1 MLEAFDEIFRR
12 FADKSPLSVMVRA
25 CTQRVLSACWL
36 DDFFERTAQKQY
48 TRKLL
53 FSMVFGIMARVVL
66 CSRLKVHRAFQEA
79 EQVNVSPKAFYDK
92 LAGIEPGTS
101 AALVREV
108 GREVGALIEQIGGAC
123 QPWLAGVR
131 VRVVDG
137 NCIAATQ
144 HRLKELRQIAAPPL
158 PGKSIV
164 LYDPALEVVVDVIP
178 CEDGHAQ
185 ERSLVGE
192 LVSRLEE
199 NDLAIL
205 DRNFCTTAFLD
216 GAVERNVFFAV
227 RHHANLP
234 LHQAGPQHHYG
245 RTQTGSV
252 LEQPVEVLVG
262 GKRKLRLRCV
272 TVRLDKPTR
281 NGDLEVRILT
291 NLPASL
297 ADPHQVA
304 TLYLRRWSIE
314 TAFQKLE
321 RDFQSEIDTLAYPKA
336 AIFAFCIALVAFNL
350 LAAVYA
356 ALRKTHG
363 EQLIQQEFSAYY
375 FALELDLVRTGM
387 MIAIPEADWQTC
399 AAMPPAGFAALL
411 LELAARV
418 NLRLFRK
425 NPVRPKKPR
434 TKRIVDPKVTH
445 VSTARI
451 LAART
456 KPKK

>member
-1 MLEAFDEIFRR
+1 MLEAFDEVFRR

-25 CTQRVLSACWL
+25 CTQRLLSAPWL
-36 DDFFERTAQKQY
+36 DDFFERTAHKQY

-53 FSMVFGIMARVVL
+53 FSMVFGVMARVVM
-66 CSRLKVHRAFQEA
+66 CSRLTVYRAFQEA
-79 EQVNVSPKAFYDK
+79 EGVDVSPKAFYDK
-92 LAGIEPGTS
+92 LAGIEPATS

-108 GREVGALIEQIGGAC
+108 GREVGALVEQMGAAC
-123 QPWLAGVR
+123 QPWLPGVR

-144 HRLKELRQIAAPPL
+144 HRLKELRSIAAPPL

-164 LYDPALEVVVDVIP
+164 LYDPALELVVDVIP
-178 CEDGHAQ
+178 CQDGHAQ
-185 ERSLVGE
+185 ERSLIGQ
-192 LVSRLEE
+192 LLSRLEE

-205 DRNFCTTAFLD
+205 DRNFCTTAFLH
-216 GAVERNVFFAV
+216 GALQRNVFFAV

-234 LHQAGPQHHYG
+234 LHEAGARRHCGH
-245 RTQTGSV
+245 TQSGSV
-252 LEQPVEVLVG
+252 LEQLVEVRG
-262 GKRKLRLRCV
+262 GQGRKLRLRCIA
-272 TVRLDKPTR
+272 VRLDKPTR

-291 NLPASL
+291 NLPSSL
-297 ADPHQVA
+297 ADAEQVA

-314 TAFQKLE
+314 TAFQRLE

-363 EQLIQQEFSAYY
+363 EQLIQKQFSAYY

-387 MIAIPEADWQTC
+387 TIAIPEAAWLTC
-399 AAMPPAGFAALL
+399 ATMSAAQFTALL
-411 LELAARV
+411 LDLAARV

-434 TKRIVDPKVTH
+434 TKRILDPKVTH

-451 LAART
+451 LAAR